1 MMEYFRH
8 GRTVIPLGGIFDSA
22 SDALQFVADAEK
34 EIRHTPINSIR
45 FAIDE
50 EGYLTIQL
58 EENSYFLTYTA
69 LKDLCKQLKLPVSF
83 VNKFPPSGLMLENL
97 NQNPY
102 LLEDA
107 HLIHL
112 IIWRWGEKEVIAG
125 ILPGEIS
132 YISLQ
137 NYLGFMQEQGA
148 FSREDIQLDSL
159 VVTGEELVSYFL
171 LSEEVKR
178 EGFGFKGGFALHYSS
193 TRAANSFVHPFYRME
208 IASPSGELFDFD
220 FEVDKN
226 LRLIRRQS
234 NDFEGATLEVAAR
247 YEGEDL
253 GVDYETN
260 LKRGLVARNLSSL
273 RFSLLKY
280 LKSKATSTYSYNG
293 MKIEAG
299 AIVEEIIPEYKQF
312 VTAHKEQFKQKEKFE
327 INSMEAD
334 FYLPVYFNRLYNFRA
349 NLENPYY
356 VIRYRKAI
364 STILEKI
371 LEEVGDI
378 LLAE

>member
-1 MMEYFRH
+1 MEYFRH

-22 SDALQFVADAEK
+22 NDALQFVADVEK
-34 EIRHTPINSIR
+34 GIRSTPVNSLR
-45 FAIDE
+45 FSIDD
-50 EGYLTIQL
+50 EGYLNIQL
-58 EENSYFLTYTA
+58 DEERYFLTYTA

-102 LLEDA
+102 LLEDT
-107 HLIHL
+107 HLIQL
-112 IIWRWGEKEVIAG
+112 IIWRWDEKEVVAG
-125 ILPGEIS
+125 ILPSEAS

-137 NYLGFMQEQGA
+137 DYLGFMRDQGS
-148 FSREDIQLDSL
+148 FEREDIQLESL
-159 VVTGEELVSYFL
+159 VLTGEEFVSYFL
-171 LSEEVKR
+171 FSEDIDR

-193 TRAANSFVHPFYRME
+193 TRATNSFVHPFYRME

-260 LKRGLVARNLSSL
+260 LKRGLVARNLSSV

-280 LKSKATSTYSYNG
+280 LKSKATSTYNYNG
-293 MKIEAG
+293 MKVESG
-299 AIVEEIIPEYKQF
+299 AIVEEIIPEFKQF
-312 VTAHKEQFKQKEKFE
+312 VTAHQDQFKQKEKFE
-327 INSMEAD
+327 INSMEVD
-334 FYLPVYFNRLYNFRA
+334 FYLPVYLNRLYNFRA
-349 NLENPYY
+349 NLENPYF

-364 STILEKI
+364 SAIFEKI